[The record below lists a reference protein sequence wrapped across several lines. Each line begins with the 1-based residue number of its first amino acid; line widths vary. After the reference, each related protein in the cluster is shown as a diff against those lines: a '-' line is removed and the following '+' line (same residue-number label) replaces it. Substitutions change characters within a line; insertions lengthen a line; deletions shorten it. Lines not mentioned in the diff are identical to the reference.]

1 VRLDDVTWFVLV
13 LKLKYILVI
22 IVMCILLYAERP
34 MLASVEHYHVGK
46 FFHTWSTLFRLFR
59 A

>member
-46 FFHTWSTLFRLFR
+46 FFHT
-59 A
+59 